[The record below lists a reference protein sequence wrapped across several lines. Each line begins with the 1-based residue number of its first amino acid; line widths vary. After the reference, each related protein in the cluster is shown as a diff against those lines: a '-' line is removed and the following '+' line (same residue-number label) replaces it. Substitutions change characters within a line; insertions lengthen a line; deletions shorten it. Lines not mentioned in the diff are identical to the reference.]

1 MVDEFSRDTKQPFD
15 TVRAEL
21 IAGLLPG
28 VKLIP
33 AHTMLIGL
41 SQEHGCSYQRL

>member
-1 MVDEFSRDTKQPFD
+1 LSRDTKQTFEA
-15 TVRAEL
+15 VRAEL
-21 IAGLLPG
+21 VAGLLPG

-41 SQEHGCSYQRL
+41 AQEHGCTYEKR

>member
-1 MVDEFSRDTKQPFD
+1 MQMAPA

-28 VKLIP
+28 VYLVP
-33 AHTMLIGL
+33 AHTMAIGL
-41 SQEHGCSYQRL
+41 SQEHGCTYEALGG